1 MADVDIKSSVMLY
14 PIMLTTNVWLD
25 QSHANWSGIIYIK
38 DTSAE
43 VLCSETEMC
52 TAIPMPF

>member
-25 QSHANWSGIIYIK
+25 QSRANWSGIIYIK

-43 VLCSETEMC
+43 VLCRETEMC
-52 TAIPMPF
+52 TAIPTPF